1 VPVVDPGTR
10 RPGTTRFLSIADMAR
25 DLDLQLLE
33 AVAVRRGRLRE
44 SLLWGRDRRRRSAGD
59 TLKLFVVSLVLAAV
73 ASAGCVGWSFLEGV
87 LADRA
92 AATSTSGSP

>member
-1 VPVVDPGTR
+1 MT
-10 RPGTTRFLSIADMAR
+10 R

-44 SLLWGRDRRRRSAGD
+44 SLLWGRERRRRSAGD
-59 TLKLFVVSLVLAAV
+59 TLKLFVISLVLAAV
-73 ASAGCVGWSFLEGV
+73 GCAGCVGWSFLQDV
-87 LADRA
+87 LADR